1 MQKIV
6 IFGEANDDAWIT
18 PEEIGNLFL
27 SRFEPE
33 VEEED
38 SFKLVKIL
46 ELEESALKITV
57 PQNQWKEFDYYSIQ
71 KRNKKGMSLST

>member
-46 ELEESALKITV
+46 ELEESAFKLSA
-57 PQNQWKEFDYYSIQ
+57 PQHREYSHYYSIQ

>member
-6 IFGEANDDAWIT
+6 IFGEPNDDAWIDHA
-18 PEEIGNLFL
+18 EVIGNLFL

-33 VEEED
+33 FEEED

-46 ELEESALKITV
+46 ELEESAFKLSA
-57 PQNQWKEFDYYSIQ
+57 PQHREYSHYYSIQ